1 MNNMSYQDAART
13 RKKSFISM
21 ITEKLIEGNSIGS
34 SIKAT
39 VSEKSAARAKGFKEK
54 IDPMNIIKFMT
65 GGSKLAA
72 ALYGSAMGRS
82 KEDMKYFTGTPRSAK
97 EMGASSTRI
106 DSLETG
112 NEMVSLLMKIYEFMR
127 NTNEEDKTRKQK
139 EANFK
144 EEIEYERG
152 LRHKALLEALSGLK
166 PGKTV
171 TATKEKDDG
180 GFGGI
185 FAGLISFVK
194 GLISTAIDG
203 VMAILNGIT
212 ELIEKSL
219 IKMLGQKLIWSM
231 IIRSVPQLA
240 MLWGIYESKKYL
252 DKILYAERMKD
263 EEGKSAQKAFKEKQT
278 DFSKLKLTQDEAKA
292 ILEQDPG
299 IAKDRDISSFGGIE
313 RVQAI
318 ADGKPDPGGIIPESN
333 EEIKRKLKLDEEIRK
348 QKSTP
353 IPTSQAE
360 AQDLE
365 NGASQQPVDTGIL
378 PSVSSSEPPSVES
391 MPKTAVLNEKT
402 KEMND
407 INLPTPAPVM
417 TSQTTNTTN
426 VIGDKKMAPTGPLPS
441 VRNQE
446 PTFANMILYSTRVV

>member
-21 ITEKLIEGNSIGS
+21 ITEKLVEGNSIGS

-65 GGSKLAA
+65 GGSKFAA
-72 ALYGSAMGRS
+72 ALYGSARGRS

-127 NTNEEDKTRKQK
+127 DTNEEDKTRKQR

-152 LRHKALLEALSGLK
+152 LRHKALLEALSGLR

-203 VMAILNGIT
+203 VMKVIGAIKDTLASILGVFGGGLTNFVKVLTSFGRFLFFNPIGVAILAGTGLGIA
-212 ELIEKSL
+212 
-219 IKMLGQKLIWSM
+219 IW
-231 IIRSVPQLA
+231 
-240 MLWGIYESKKYL
+240 
-252 DKILYAERMKD
+252 KILKDPDSFEKEDSEVSRGIETAEKVGGLPGVKD
-263 EEGKSAQKAFKEKQT
+263 ESDRRKKMTEYDKTMSDILDYETYYNEG
-278 DFSKLKLTQDEAKA
+278 DKLNDEQLKGYAARGPDSLAAVEDYK
-292 ILEQDPG
+292 
-299 IAKDRDISSFGGIE
+299 FG
-313 RVQAI
+313 
-318 ADGKPDPGGIIPESN
+318 KTM
-333 EEIKRKLKLDEEIRK
+333 
-348 QKSTP
+348 ST
-353 IPTSQAE
+353 PTSQAE

-365 NGASQQPVDTGIL
+365 NGASQQP
-378 PSVSSSEPPSVES
+378 
-391 MPKTAVLNEKT
+391 MPVPAVPASNVLNEKT

-407 INLPTPAPVM
+407 ANLPTPAPAM

-426 VIGDKKMAPTGPLPS
+426 VVGDKKMAPIGPLPS

>member
-1 MNNMSYQDAART
+1 
-13 RKKSFISM
+13 M

-65 GGSKLAA
+65 GGSKFAA
-72 ALYGSAMGRS
+72 ALYGSARGRS

-97 EMGASSTRI
+97 EVGASSTRI

-127 NTNEEDKTRKQK
+127 TTNEEDKTRKQK

-144 EEIEYERG
+144 EEMEYERG
-152 LRHKALLEALSGLK
+152 LRHKALLEALSGLR

-194 GLISTAIDG
+194 GLISDALKG

-231 IIRSVPQLA
+231 IIRSVPQIA
-240 MLWGIYESKKYL
+240 MLWGIYESKEYL

-263 EEGKSAQKAFKEKQT
+263 EEGKSAQKAYKEKQT
-278 DFSKLKLTQDEAKA
+278 DFSKLKLTQSEAKA

-299 IAKDRDISSFGGIE
+299 IAKDRDIASFGGIE

-318 ADGKPDPGGIIPESN
+318 ADGKPDPGGIVPKSN

-365 NGASQQPVDTGIL
+365 NGASQQP
-378 PSVSSSEPPSVES
+378 
-391 MPKTAVLNEKT
+391 MPVPAVPTSNVLNEKT

-407 INLPTPAPVM
+407 ANLPTPAPAM

>member
-21 ITEKLIEGNSIGS
+21 ITEKLVEGNSIGS

-65 GGSKLAA
+65 GGSKFAA

-127 NTNEEDKTRKQK
+127 TTNEEDKTRKQR

-152 LRHKALLEALSGLK
+152 LRHKALLEALSGLR

-203 VMAILNGIT
+203 IMSVINGIT

-263 EEGKSAQKAFKEKQT
+263 EEGKSAQKAYKEKQT
-278 DFSKLKLTQDEAKA
+278 DFSKLKLTQSEAKA

-299 IAKDRDISSFGGIE
+299 IAKDRDIASFGGIE

-348 QKSTP
+348 LKSTP

-365 NGASQQPVDTGIL
+365 NGASQQP
-378 PSVSSSEPPSVES
+378 
-391 MPKTAVLNEKT
+391 MPVPAVPASNVLNEKT

-407 INLPTPAPVM
+407 AKLTTPAPVA

-426 VIGDKKMAPTGPLPS
+426 VIGDKKMAPIGPLPS

>member
-21 ITEKLIEGNSIGS
+21 ITEKLVEGNSIGS

-65 GGSKLAA
+65 GGSKFAT
-72 ALYGSAMGRS
+72 ALYGSVAGRS
-82 KEDMKYFTGTPRSAK
+82 KEDMKYFTGAPRSAK
-97 EMGASSTRI
+97 EVGSSSTRI

-127 NTNEEDKTRKQK
+127 TTNEEDKTRKQK

-171 TATKEKDDG
+171 TATKETDGG

-194 GLISTAIDG
+194 GLISSAIDG
-203 VMAILNGIT
+203 VMSIIGGIKDT
-212 ELIEKSL
+212 
-219 IKMLGQKLIWSM
+219 LG
-231 IIRSVPQLA
+231 
-240 MLWGIYESKKYL
+240 
-252 DKILYAERMKD
+252 KILSAFGPTAFKLLTSIGRFFLMNPIGIALATGLAAGEFLKFLVKLQLEDQEKNPEKYKNTPLERAKREDTTKGIAGERNRRESVKQFRATEIRDALNAKPAFTD
-263 EEGKSAQKAFKEKQT
+263 EELVEMY
-278 DFSKLKLTQDEAKA
+278 
-292 ILEQDPG
+292 
-299 IAKDRDISSFGGIE
+299 
-313 RVQAI
+313 
-318 ADGKPDPGGIIPESN
+318 GKPRAELQSFVDNNPKGV
-333 EEIKRKLKLDEEIRK
+333 LKPFDM
-348 QKSTP
+348 P
-353 IPTSQAE
+353 IATPTSQAE

-365 NGASQQPVDTGIL
+365 NGASQQPTPV
-378 PSVSSSEPPSVES
+378 PAVPASN
-391 MPKTAVLNEKT
+391 VLNEKT

-407 INLPTPAPVM
+407 ANLPKPVM
-417 TSQTTNTTN
+417 APKSETINTTN
-426 VIGDKKMAPTGPLPS
+426 VMADKKIAPTGPLPS

>member
-1 MNNMSYQDAART
+1 
-13 RKKSFISM
+13 M
-21 ITEKLIEGNSIGS
+21 ITEKLVEGNSIGS

-65 GGSKLAA
+65 GGSKFAT
-72 ALYGSAMGRS
+72 ALYGSVAGRS

-97 EMGASSTRI
+97 EMGSSSTRI

-127 NTNEEDKTRKQK
+127 TTNEEDKTRKQK

-171 TATKEKDDG
+171 TATKETDDG

-194 GLISTAIDG
+194 GLIDAAISG
-203 VMAILNGIT
+203 VMGIITGIKDTLLGLFAAFNGLSQLKLLSRLLPIVTSPIAVATLIGLVAGFVGKKAMEKLVEIREEDKVLNPKNYEYVPLDVSKITGETPGQVGQRQKGQATKQVTPKYARELLDAKPAFTDAELVEETGLTRT
-212 ELIEKSL
+212 ELETELKSNP
-219 IKMLGQKLIWSM
+219 KLNIN
-231 IIRSVPQLA
+231 VPVAPKVTSKTKEQL
-240 MLWGIYESKKYL
+240 
-252 DKILYAERMKD
+252 D
-263 EEGKSAQKAFKEKQT
+263 
-278 DFSKLKLTQDEAKA
+278 
-292 ILEQDPG
+292 
-299 IAKDRDISSFGGIE
+299 
-313 RVQAI
+313 
-318 ADGKPDPGGIIPESN
+318 
-333 EEIKRKLKLDEEIRK
+333 
-348 QKSTP
+348 TP
-353 IPTSQAE
+353 IPSPA
-360 AQDLE
+360 
-365 NGASQQPVDTGIL
+365 PVL
-378 PSVSSSEPPSVES
+378 EPPVSN
-391 MPKTAVLNEKT
+391 VLNEKT

-407 INLPTPAPVM
+407 ANLPKPVM
-417 TSQTTNTTN
+417 APKSETINTTN
-426 VIGDKKMAPTGPLPS
+426 VMADKKMAPIGPLPS

>member
-1 MNNMSYQDAART
+1 MNKMSYQDAART

-21 ITEKLIEGNSIGS
+21 ITEKLVEGNSIGS

-39 VSEKSAARAKGFKEK
+39 ISEKSAARAKGFKEK

-65 GGSKLAA
+65 GGSKFAA
-72 ALYGSAMGRS
+72 ALYGSARGRS

-97 EMGASSTRI
+97 EVGASSTRI

-127 NTNEEDKTRKQK
+127 NTNEEDKTRKQR

-144 EEIEYERG
+144 EEMEYERG

-171 TATKEKDDG
+171 TATKETDDG

-194 GLISTAIDG
+194 GLIDDALKG

-240 MLWGIYESKKYL
+240 MLWGIYESKEYL

-263 EEGKSAQKAFKEKQT
+263 KEGKSAQKAFKEKQT

-299 IAKDRDISSFGGIE
+299 IGKDRDIASFGGIE

-333 EEIKRKLKLDEEIRK
+333 EEIKRKLKLNEEIRK
-348 QKSTP
+348 QKSTSV
-353 IPTSQAE
+353 PTSQAE
-360 AQDLE
+360 AQDLK
-365 NGASQQPVDTGIL
+365 NVAGQQP
-378 PSVSSSEPPSVES
+378 
-391 MPKTAVLNEKT
+391 MPVPAVPASNVLNEKT

-407 INLPTPAPVM
+407 ANLPKPVM
-417 TSQTTNTTN
+417 APKSETFNTTN
-426 VIGDKKMAPTGPLPS
+426 VMADKKIAPTGPLPS

>member
-1 MNNMSYQDAART
+1 
-13 RKKSFISM
+13 M
-21 ITEKLIEGNSIGS
+21 ITEKLVEGNSIGS

-65 GGSKLAA
+65 GGSKFAA
-72 ALYGSAMGRS
+72 ALYGSARGRS

-127 NTNEEDKTRKQK
+127 DTNEEDKTRKQR

-152 LRHKALLEALSGLK
+152 LRHKALLEALSGLR

-203 VMAILNGIT
+203 VMKVIGAIKDTLASILGVFGGGLTNFVKVLTSFGRFLFFNPIGVAILAGTGLGIA
-212 ELIEKSL
+212 
-219 IKMLGQKLIWSM
+219 IW
-231 IIRSVPQLA
+231 
-240 MLWGIYESKKYL
+240 
-252 DKILYAERMKD
+252 KILKDPDSFEKEDSEVSRGIETAEKVGGLPGVKD
-263 EEGKSAQKAFKEKQT
+263 ESDRRKKMTEYDKTMSDILDYETYYNEG
-278 DFSKLKLTQDEAKA
+278 DKLNDEQLKGYAARGPDSLAAVEDYK
-292 ILEQDPG
+292 
-299 IAKDRDISSFGGIE
+299 FG
-313 RVQAI
+313 
-318 ADGKPDPGGIIPESN
+318 KTM
-333 EEIKRKLKLDEEIRK
+333 
-348 QKSTP
+348 ST
-353 IPTSQAE
+353 PTSQAE

-365 NGASQQPVDTGIL
+365 NGASQQP
-378 PSVSSSEPPSVES
+378 
-391 MPKTAVLNEKT
+391 MPVPAVPASNVLNEKT

-407 INLPTPAPVM
+407 ANLPTPAPAM

-426 VIGDKKMAPTGPLPS
+426 VVGDKKMAPIGPLPS

>member
-1 MNNMSYQDAART
+1 
-13 RKKSFISM
+13 M

-65 GGSKLAA
+65 GGSKFAA

-127 NTNEEDKTRKQK
+127 TTNEEDKTRKQR

-152 LRHKALLEALSGLK
+152 LRHKALLEALSGLR

-203 VMAILNGIT
+203 VMSVINGIT

-263 EEGKSAQKAFKEKQT
+263 EEGKSAQKAYKEKQT
-278 DFSKLKLTQDEAKA
+278 DFSKLKLTQSEAKA

-299 IAKDRDISSFGGIE
+299 IAKDRDIASFGGIE

-348 QKSTP
+348 LKSTP

-365 NGASQQPVDTGIL
+365 NGASQQP
-378 PSVSSSEPPSVES
+378 
-391 MPKTAVLNEKT
+391 MPVPAVPASNVLNEKT

-407 INLPTPAPVM
+407 VNLPTPAPAV

>member
-1 MNNMSYQDAART
+1 
-13 RKKSFISM
+13 
-21 ITEKLIEGNSIGS
+21 
-34 SIKAT
+34 
-39 VSEKSAARAKGFKEK
+39 
-54 IDPMNIIKFMT
+54 MT
-65 GGSKLAA
+65 GGSKFAA

-127 NTNEEDKTRKQK
+127 TTNEEDKTRKQR

-171 TATKEKDDG
+171 TATKETDDG

-194 GLISTAIDG
+194 GLISDALKG

-231 IIRSVPQLA
+231 IIRSVPQIA

-263 EEGKSAQKAFKEKQT
+263 EEGKSAQKAFKGIQT
-278 DFSKLKLTQDEAKA
+278 DFSKSKLTQDEAKA

-299 IAKDRDISSFGGIE
+299 IAKDRDIASFGGIE

-318 ADGKPDPGGIIPESN
+318 ADGKPDPGGIVPKSN

-365 NGASQQPVDTGIL
+365 NGASQQP
-378 PSVSSSEPPSVES
+378 
-391 MPKTAVLNEKT
+391 MPVPAVPTSNVLNEKT

-407 INLPTPAPVM
+407 ANLPTPAPAM

>member
-21 ITEKLIEGNSIGS
+21 ITEKLVEGNSIGS

-65 GGSKLAA
+65 GGSKFAA
-72 ALYGSAMGRS
+72 ALYGSARGRS

-97 EMGASSTRI
+97 EVGASSTRI

-127 NTNEEDKTRKQK
+127 TTNEEDKTRKQK

-171 TATKEKDDG
+171 TATKETDDG

-194 GLISTAIDG
+194 GLISDALKG

-231 IIRSVPQLA
+231 IIRSVPQIA

-263 EEGKSAQKAFKEKQT
+263 EEGKSAQKAFKGIQT
-278 DFSKLKLTQDEAKA
+278 DFSKSKLTQDEAKA

-299 IAKDRDISSFGGIE
+299 IRKDRDIASFGGIE

-318 ADGKPDPGGIIPESN
+318 ADGKPDPGGIIPKSN

-348 QKSTP
+348 LKSTP

-365 NGASQQPVDTGIL
+365 NGASQQP
-378 PSVSSSEPPSVES
+378 
-391 MPKTAVLNEKT
+391 MPAPMVPVNQQPVPAPMVPASNVLNEKT

-407 INLPTPAPVM
+407 VNLPTPAPVM

-426 VIGDKKMAPTGPLPS
+426 VMADKKIAPTGPLPS

>member
-1 MNNMSYQDAART
+1 
-13 RKKSFISM
+13 M
-21 ITEKLIEGNSIGS
+21 ITEKLVEGNSIGS
-34 SIKAT
+34 SIKST

-65 GGSKLAA
+65 GGSKFAT
-72 ALYGSAMGRS
+72 ALYGSVAGRS
-82 KEDMKYFTGTPRSAK
+82 KEDMKYFTGAPRSAK
-97 EMGASSTRI
+97 EVGSSSTRI

-127 NTNEEDKTRKQK
+127 TTNEEDKTRKQK

-171 TATKEKDDG
+171 TATKETDDG

-194 GLISTAIDG
+194 GLISSAIDG
-203 VMAILNGIT
+203 VMSIIGGIKDT
-212 ELIEKSL
+212 
-219 IKMLGQKLIWSM
+219 LG
-231 IIRSVPQLA
+231 
-240 MLWGIYESKKYL
+240 
-252 DKILYAERMKD
+252 KILSAFGPTAFKLLTSIGRFFLMNPIGIALATGLAAGEFLKFLVKLQLEDQEKNPEKYKNTPLERAKREDTTKGVAGERNRRESVKQFRATEIRDALNAKPAFTD
-263 EEGKSAQKAFKEKQT
+263 EELVEMY
-278 DFSKLKLTQDEAKA
+278 
-292 ILEQDPG
+292 
-299 IAKDRDISSFGGIE
+299 
-313 RVQAI
+313 
-318 ADGKPDPGGIIPESN
+318 GKPRAELQSFVDNNPKGV
-333 EEIKRKLKLDEEIRK
+333 LKPFDM
-348 QKSTP
+348 P
-353 IPTSQAE
+353 IATPTSQAE

-365 NGASQQPVDTGIL
+365 NGASQQP
-378 PSVSSSEPPSVES
+378 
-391 MPKTAVLNEKT
+391 MPVPAVPASNVLNEKT

-407 INLPTPAPVM
+407 ANLPKPVM
-417 TSQTTNTTN
+417 APKSETINTTN
-426 VIGDKKMAPTGPLPS
+426 VVADKKIAPTGPLPS

>member
-54 IDPMNIIKFMT
+54 IDPINIIKFMT

-127 NTNEEDKTRKQK
+127 NTNEEDKTRKQR

-203 VMAILNGIT
+203 VMSVINGIT

-263 EEGKSAQKAFKEKQT
+263 EEGKSAQKAYKEKQT
-278 DFSKLKLTQDEAKA
+278 DFSKLKLTQSEAKA

-299 IAKDRDISSFGGIE
+299 IAKDRDIASFGGIE

-348 QKSTP
+348 LKSTP

-365 NGASQQPVDTGIL
+365 NGASQQP
-378 PSVSSSEPPSVES
+378 
-391 MPKTAVLNEKT
+391 MPVPAVPASNVLNEKT

-407 INLPTPAPVM
+407 ANLPTPAPFM

-426 VIGDKKMAPTGPLPS
+426 VVGDKKMAPVGPLPS